1 MSSRPRIL
9 VIDDD
14 PLFRSL
20 LVSLLRRDYVVSV
33 ASDGAEGFYKAL
45 EHPPAVAVIDVQMP
59 GWDGLKTLKAFRAH
73 PVLRDVRTIILTGD
87 ASRGTVLAA
96 IQGGAHDYV
105 VKTSFSHGEF
115 CRKLSRLFAGA
126 EAAAPPDDAGAPP
139 DEQRLSAARILE
151 RVAVPIA
158 AEAEGRDSEHE
169 RLQQIIDGWE

>member
-20 LVSLLRRDYVVSV
+20 ILSLLRRDYVVSV

-45 EHPPAVAVIDVQMP
+45 EHPPAVVVIDVQMP

-73 PVLRDVRTIILTGD
+73 PVLREVRAIILTAD

-105 VKTSFSHGEF
+105 VKTSFSHDEF
-115 CRKLSRLFAGA
+115 CRKLARLLSENESAPSA
-126 EAAAPPDDAGAPP
+126 EDTALAPSEG
-139 DEQRLSAARILE
+139 RIGTSRILE
-151 RVAVPIA
+151 RITVP
-158 AEAEGRDSEHE
+158 AEAEADARDSEHQ